1 MRESLKLRDWQKAQD
16 AIREWEAEDRKP
28 ADQERKT
35 VVDAW
40 EEFLADIEARKLADG
55 TVRKY
60 KLLNRQMNDFCQRGG
75 LTFLDEL
82 DLSKVSKFRAG
93 WTDGPRSSAKKL
105 ERLRALFRF
114 SQKRKWI
121 PENPASELK
130 APKVTLCPTLPLAQE
145 EMMRT
150 LAAIEKYKEAT
161 SSNGMENARRLRG
174 LVLLLRYSG
183 MRISDAVQL
192 TADRI
197 TGRRLFLY
205 MQKTGEPVNVVLPD
219 FVLKAL
225 EETPRVTGRHFFWS
239 GEGKLDSIVRSWQAR
254 LRRLFELAE
263 VQDGHPH
270 RLRDTFAVELLLA
283 GVPIERVSVLL
294 GHQSVRIT
302 ERHYNP
308 WNKAR
313 QDQLEADLT
322 RAWEHDPLVK
332 AQGEVHGRYTEK
344 VVAISCSDST
354 GKNGARGGSRT
365 HMRKNPR
372 RILSPQRLPFRH
384 PGAGFT
390 NLTNAPRSCNTAV
403 RRRTPTAGQFSKR
416 KLPVTCAPCES
427 VREQKADPSPRQNRG
442 DSG

>member
-1 MRESLKLRDWQKAQD
+1 
-16 AIREWEAEDRKP
+16 
-28 ADQERKT
+28 
-35 VVDAW
+35 
-40 EEFLADIEARKLADG
+40 
-55 TVRKY
+55 
-60 KLLNRQMNDFCQRGG
+60 
-75 LTFLDEL
+75 
-82 DLSKVSKFRAG
+82 
-93 WTDGPRSSAKKL
+93 
-105 ERLRALFRF
+105 
-114 SQKRKWI
+114 
-121 PENPASELK
+121 
-130 APKVTLCPTLPLAQE
+130 
-145 EMMRT
+145 MRT
-150 LAAIEKYKEAT
+150 VAAAEKYKEAT

-225 EETPRVTGRHFFWS
+225 EATPRVTDKHFFWS

-263 VQDGHPH
+263 ISNDPH

-313 QDQLEADLT
+313 QEQLEADLA
-322 RAWEHDPLVK
+322 RAWEHDPLVLAHGDSK
-332 AQGEVHGRYTEK
+332 ADQISRVHERYAEERPRVIPFASRRKT
-344 VVAISCSDST
+344 
-354 GKNGARGGSRT
+354 GARGGSRT

-384 PGAGFT
+384 PGIGSNSLIVLAYGHSPYP
-390 NLTNAPRSCNTAV
+390 NLPHF
-403 RRRTPTAGQFSKR
+403 G
-416 KLPVTCAPCES
+416 
-427 VREQKADPSPRQNRG
+427 
-442 DSG
+442 